1 MTLKEAMW
9 QRHTVRKYEDR
20 VLSIEHTQLIEAR
33 IDELNQKY
41 GLKLKLVLNNKLA
54 LNTFIKLFL
63 SKGVSNY
70 IVLSADNVNDSA
82 EALGHCGADIMLYAQ
97 TLGLNTWWVGG
108 TFSRKNVARV
118 VGSLGMLGIIVI
130 GYGIEQG
137 KAHISKTVE
146 EVSEYKGEAPGWFNE
161 GVKAALLAPTA
172 LNRQAFHVEGE
183 DNRVS
188 IRYDKGMCDK
198 ENLGIIKY
206 HFELGAGSD
215 NFIWN

>member
-97 TLGLNTWWVGG
+97 TLGLNTW
-108 TFSRKNVARV
+108 
-118 VGSLGMLGIIVI
+118 
-130 GYGIEQG
+130 
-137 KAHISKTVE
+137 
-146 EVSEYKGEAPGWFNE
+146 
-161 GVKAALLAPTA
+161 
-172 LNRQAFHVEGE
+172 
-183 DNRVS
+183 
-188 IRYDKGMCDK
+188 
-198 ENLGIIKY
+198 
-206 HFELGAGSD
+206 
-215 NFIWN
+215 